1 MASAYRLTLEWD
13 AGRVEHVTADP
24 DESVTEAADR
34 AGVGLPY
41 ACLTGACATCTG
53 QLLDGD
59 LEHRREP
66 RALKNR
72 HREQDYVLLCIAEP
86 RADSRIRVGSVVQ
99 SELVSNP
106 WK

>member
-1 MASAYRLTLEWD
+1 MGYRLTFEWD
-13 AGRVEHVTADP
+13 DGRVEQVSARP
-24 DESVTEAADR
+24 NESVTEAADR

-53 QLLDGD
+53 QLLDGE

-66 RALKNR
+66 RALKER
-72 HREQDYVLLCIAEP
+72 HREQGYVLLCIAEP
-86 RADSRIRVGSVVQ
+86 RADSRLRVGAAVP